1 MAFVHLHVHSEFSL
15 LQSVAKIDDLVEA
28 AAKKQF
34 KAIGLTDIDAM
45 YGVIPFYKACRLHNI
60 KPIIGVE
67 LKVSEE
73 PLLPRNRAEERL
85 IFLAENLEGYQTLL
99 KLTSQAQDREEAY
112 EPYLLYE
119 ELATLK
125 GVIIISPFQQ
135 GKIQN
140 ALYNG
145 VQNEAE
151 KMYTYLKSSVGEEN
165 VYIEIQNHWRRE
177 EREKL
182 LAVRDWA
189 LKEQA
194 KVVATNHV
202 HFIKKEQV
210 EAHRIV
216 EAIKVGETL
225 KEQQGQASSEE
236 YYLKDE
242 DEMKHVFSSWPEA
255 LEETGKL
262 ADRCHVDI
270 PLGESVLPKFPV
282 SDGETAQSLLER
294 LCKKGLK
301 ERYVNPSKEIHD
313 RLDYELRVIFNM
325 NYSDYFLI
333 VADFMNYA
341 HRNGILTGP
350 GRGSAAGSLVA
361 YVLKITQVDP
371 IKYGLLFERF
381 LNPERVSM
389 PDIDID
395 FSDRQRDE
403 VIHYVARKYG
413 TQHVA
418 QIVTFGTL
426 AAKAALR
433 DAGKVLGLEPRKIDK
448 VAKLIR
454 NKPNLRIH
462 QAISET
468 PALKEL
474 MEEDDELTFLFK
486 VASDI
491 EGLPRHTSV
500 HAAGIVISQAPL
512 TDVVP
517 LQKGHEGLSLTQYPM
532 GDLESIGLL
541 KMDFLGLRNL
551 SFIEKIS
558 QLVKKNSGKELQ
570 IPTLPLEDERTFA
583 LLGEG
588 DTSGVFQLESSGMK
602 SVLKRLKP
610 SHFEDI
616 VAVNALYRPGPMENI
631 PSYIKR
637 KHGEE
642 TVSFPHDD
650 LHTILEPTYGVLI
663 YQEQIMQIAS
673 KMAGFS
679 LGQADVL
686 RRAIGKKKRETL
698 EETRKTF
705 IKGAIEQGY
714 VIEEAEKVYNLIV
727 RFADYGFNRSHAVA
741 YSMISYQLAYLKANY
756 PLEFLSGLM
765 DMSLHHQDK
774 LAEYIAEA
782 KRKGINVQRPSINKS
797 EAGFAIYDNF
807 IWIGL
812 AALKNVGIQTVNA
825 LLQEREKGM
834 FQDLF
839 DLCARL
845 PQKLLSRRTLES
857 LILSGALDDFSIDR
871 ATLLASL
878 DDAIEYGEKEQEKL
892 TQGED
897 FLFFEEEQK
906 PHYTKVNPLSAKDKL
921 QFEKEVLGFY
931 ASGHPIEHEKVIL
944 SPYDRLTIHE
954 IRDLSDH
961 HTVRMAGMVEDVRLI
976 QTKKKEK
983 MAFIR
988 LSDESGEMEVTIF
1001 PQAYSTS
1008 HTKFQREEL
1017 VFIEGKVQLHNGT
1030 KKVVLDKCVTIDELK
1045 RKEKERHQ
1053 SVLYLYITHLHEK
1066 QGLDD
1071 LKELLQNMPG
1081 EVPVVLKYQSTNKAV
1096 RLSEMW
1102 NVTDN
1107 EDFLIRL
1114 KSLIGAKN
1122 VYLKNPRV

>member
-15 LQSVAKIDDLVEA
+15 LQSAAKVEDLVDA

-34 KAIGLTDIDAM
+34 KALGLTDIDAM
-45 YGVIPFYKACRLHNI
+45 YGVIPFYKACLSHNI

-67 LKVSEE
+67 LKVSEGR
-73 PLLPRNRAEERL
+73 LPPRSHAEERL
-85 IFLAENLEGYQTLL
+85 IFLAENVEGYQTLL
-99 KLTSQAQDREEAY
+99 KLTSEAQNRDEAY
-112 EPYLLYE
+112 EPYLVYE
-119 ELATLK
+119 ELADLK
-125 GVIIISPFQQ
+125 GIIVISPFQQ
-135 GKIQN
+135 GKIQT

-145 VQNEAE
+145 AHHEAE
-151 KMYTYLKSSVGEEN
+151 KMYKYLKSSIGEEN
-165 VYIEIQNHWRRE
+165 VYIEVQNHWRRE

-189 LKEQA
+189 LKKQA
-194 KVVATNHV
+194 KVVASNHV

-210 EAHRIV
+210 DAHRVV
-216 EAIKVGETL
+216 EAIRAGETL
-225 KEQQGQASSEE
+225 KEQGSHVSSEE
-236 YYLKDE
+236 YYLKE
-242 DEMKHVFSSWPEA
+242 EEEMKHIFSSWPEV
-255 LEETGKL
+255 LEESGKI
-262 ADRCHVDI
+262 ADRCHVEI
-270 PLGESVLPKFPV
+270 PLGEPVLPKFPV
-282 SDGETAQSLLER
+282 QDGETAQSLLER

-301 ERYVNPSKEIHD
+301 ERYGNPSQEIQN
-313 RLDYELRVIFNM
+313 RLDYELRVIFDM

-341 HRNGILTGP
+341 HNKGILTGP

-395 FSDRQRDE
+395 FSDQQRDE

-413 TQHVA
+413 THHVA

-426 AAKAALR
+426 AAKAAIR
-433 DAGKVLGLEPRKIDK
+433 DAGKVLGLEPVKIDK

-454 NKPNLRIH
+454 SKPNLRIR
-462 QAISET
+462 QAVSESPT
-468 PALKEL
+468 LKEL
-474 MEEDDELTFLFK
+474 IKEDDELTLLFK
-486 VASDI
+486 IASDI

-500 HAAGIVISQAPL
+500 HAAGVVISQAPL

-551 SFIEKIS
+551 SFIEKIGK
-558 QLVKKNSGKELQ
+558 LVQKNAGHELQ
-570 IPTLPLEDERTFA
+570 ITTLPLEDERTFA

-588 DTSGVFQLESSGMK
+588 ETSGVFQLESSGMK
-602 SVLKRLKP
+602 SVLNQLKP
-610 SHFEDI
+610 SNFEDI

-631 PSYIKR
+631 PAYIKR

-642 TVSFPHDD
+642 PVTYPHDD
-650 LHTILEPTYGVLI
+650 LHAILKPTYGVLI

-673 KMAGFS
+673 QMAGFN

-686 RRAIGKKKRETL
+686 RRAVGKKKRETL
-698 EETRKTF
+698 EEARAAF
-705 IKGAIEQGY
+705 IEGAKEQGY
-714 VIEEAEKVYNLIV
+714 TISEAEKVYDLIV
-727 RFADYGFNRSHAVA
+727 RFANYGFNRSHAVA

-797 EAGFAIYDNF
+797 EAGFAIYEKC

-812 AALKNVGIQTVNA
+812 AALKNVGVQTINA
-825 LLQEREKGM
+825 LLQERKKGI
-834 FQDLF
+834 FQDIF

-845 PQKLLSRRTLES
+845 PIRLLTRRTLES
-857 LILSGALDDFSIDR
+857 LVLSGALDDFNMER

-892 TQGED
+892 RQGED

-906 PHYTKVNPLSAKDKL
+906 PHYTHVNPLSLKDRL
-921 QFEKEVLGFY
+921 QYEKEVLGFY
-931 ASGHPIEHEKVIL
+931 ASGHPIENEKGIL
-944 SPYDRLTIHE
+944 RPYDRLTIYK
-954 IRDLSDH
+954 IKSMSDH
-961 HTVRMAGMVEDVRLI
+961 HTVRMAGMVEDVRVI
-976 QTKKKEK
+976 QTKKKEQ

-988 LSDESGEMEVTIF
+988 LSDESGEMEITIF
-1001 PQAYSTS
+1001 PQAYNTS
-1008 HTKFQREEL
+1008 HGKVQRGEL
-1017 VFIEGKVQLHNGT
+1017 VFIEGKVKLHNGI

-1045 RKEKERHQ
+1045 RKEKERQ
-1053 SVLYLYITHLHEK
+1053 QPVLYLFITHLQEK

-1081 EVPVVLKYQSTNKAV
+1081 EVPVILKYQSTNKAV

-1102 NVTDN
+1102 NVTDD
-1107 EDFLIRL
+1107 EDFLNRL
-1114 KSLIGAKN
+1114 KSLIGTKN